1 MTELWR
7 ELARATGGDDYAHRF
22 AARFD
27 ELAASGQDVHG
38 EATFVASLVEPPA
51 SILDAGCGTGRV
63 GSRLAELGYDVVG
76 ADPDEQMIAVARERS
91 PSIEWTVA
99 GLAEMD
105 FGTAYDVVVIA
116 GNVIP
121 FVELAA
127 LPAAMACVAAHTK
140 PGGLVVCGYGVDE
153 EHLPPGAPVVP
164 LSAYDEACAAAGL
177 VLVDRFGGWARER
190 HEGEAGGYAVSMHRR
205 G

>member
-1 MTELWR
+1 MTDLWR

-27 ELAASGQDVHG
+27 ELAASGKDVHG

-99 GLAEMD
+99 GLADMD
-105 FGTAYDVVVIA
+105 FDTACDVVVIA

-121 FVELAA
+121 FVELEA
-127 LPAAMACVAAHTK
+127 LPAAMARVAAHTK
-140 PGGLVVCGYGVDE
+140 PGGLVACGFGFDE

-164 LSAYDEACAAAGL
+164 LEAYDEACAGAGL
-177 VLVDRFGGWARER
+177 ELVERFAGWARQAY
-190 HEGEAGGYAVSMHRR
+190 EGEAAGYSVSVHRR
-205 G
+205 A